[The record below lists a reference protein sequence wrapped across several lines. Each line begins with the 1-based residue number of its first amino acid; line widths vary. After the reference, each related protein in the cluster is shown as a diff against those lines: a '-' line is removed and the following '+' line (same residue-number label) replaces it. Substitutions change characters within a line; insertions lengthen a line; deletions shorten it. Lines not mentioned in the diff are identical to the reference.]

1 MAMRQAHRLNL
12 SREELELMDVEKQME
27 DQLIAQ
33 HRLVE
38 RVVASKTGEDGV
50 VKYLTKAR
58 RFQNNL
64 LAILRFYTSK

>member
-1 MAMRQAHRLNL
+1 MQAHRLNL

-27 DQLIAQ
+27 EQLILQ

-50 VKYLTKAR
+50 VKYLTKVR
-58 RFQNNL
+58 LQSNPQL
-64 LAILRFYTSK
+64 T

>member
-1 MAMRQAHRLNL
+1 MMTLSGTPQAHRLNL

-50 VKYLTKAR
+50 VKYLTKACC
-58 RFQNNL
+58 
-64 LAILRFYTSK
+64 